1 MSISPSARSAAPAF
15 RAIGRAAAVL
25 GVAALAALGLQPA
38 AQARPTTPV
47 VHAVTHAA
55 RTTAA
60 PDTAPDLEPVCDA
73 PAKGRAACYALRAT
87 GQPPLLRL
95 GASATPAGLGP
106 QDIQSAYNLPAD
118 GGAGQTIAIV
128 DAYDNP
134 NAEADL
140 AVYRQQYGLS
150 PCTTANG
157 CFRKVDQ
164 RGGTSYPQPSQ
175 GWAGEIALDLDMVS
189 AAAPG
194 AHILLVETDNDGLD
208 NLAAG
213 VDEAVSLG
221 AKYVSNSYGRPGD
234 SADDLATYGASY
246 DHPGVAVVAASGD
259 NKYGVSFPSTL
270 PTVTAVGGTTLT
282 ADPGSARGWSE
293 TVWARDNYGPGSGCA
308 QNQVKPAFQKD
319 TGCTGRSVADV
330 SAVADNV
337 AVYLTFGDQGTGW
350 QRYGGTSVATPVIA
364 SLYAL
369 AGPPRP
375 GTYPNAYPYA
385 AGGAGLNDVTTGSN
399 GTCAVAYLCTGGP
412 GYDGPTG
419 LGTPAGLAA
428 FRSGPHGTLSG
439 TVKDAATGK
448 PVARATVGSG
458 LDVTTTDT
466 EGAYTLDLPAGT
478 VKDLTVKAFGYTAAD
493 PVTLTVADGQ
503 SLTRDVALTPIPREH
518 VRGTVTDGSGHG
530 WPLYAKI
537 TVAGSPEAPVWTDP
551 VTGAYRLD
559 LPQGADYTLDVTSS
573 LPGYEAREQ
582 GVTVGHRSVTADV
595 ALTADPDAATA
606 VGYSLERVG
615 GTETFDST
623 AGAPQGWSVVNAPGT
638 DSGWEFDDPI
648 QRGNL
653 TGGSGAFAVAES
665 DNGPIGPHQDSQ
677 LISPVYDF
685 SAGQS
690 AELSFRTEYGYN
702 PNNQQMSVDVTT
714 DGGATWTNAWA
725 SPKSSDTAQNRTLH
739 VALGA
744 FAGHKA
750 VQLRFHFVAN
760 WGYHWAID
768 DVFVATRTLVPTPG
782 GLAVG
787 TVSDANTHAG
797 LVGATVTD
805 LGNPQS
811 TATTTA
817 TPEDPAVGDGF
828 YTLFAAGPG
837 KHTLGATASG
847 YATATERTTVR
858 ADRVTRTDLAPGAGR
873 VTATPQTISGTV
885 VQGRHTTAR
894 LRLANTGTAPV
905 TVRLAQAS
913 GTGWL
918 TPGVFQVTLEPGR
931 RTTVTLV
938 LDSAS
943 PDVTAPGDY
952 RTQITLTGDT
962 PYAVAPVPVTLHV
975 TAAHGHGA

>member
-1 MSISPSARSAAPAF
+1 MSISPSARSASPVF
-15 RAIGRAAAVL
+15 RVLGRGAAVL
-25 GVAALAALGLQPA
+25 GVAALAVLGLQPA
-38 AQARPTTPV
+38 AQARPAAPV
-47 VHAVTHAA
+47 VHAAPAA
-55 RTTAA
+55 AVARDA
-60 PDTAPDLEPVCDA
+60 APDLEPVCDT
-73 PAKGRAACYALRAT
+73 PGKGRAACYALRAT

-95 GASATPAGLGP
+95 SASATPAGLGP
-106 QDIQSAYNLPAD
+106 QDIQSAYSLPAD

-140 AVYRQQYGLS
+140 AVYRQQYGLP

-164 RGGTSYPQPSQ
+164 RGGTSYPQPSET
-175 GWAGEIALDLDMVS
+175 WAGEVALDLDMVS
-189 AAAPG
+189 AAAPA
-194 AHILLVETDNDGLD
+194 AHILLVVTDNDGLE

-213 VDEAVSLG
+213 VDEAVALG
-221 AKYVSNSYGRPGD
+221 AKYVSNSYGRLG
-234 SADDLATYGASY
+234 DLAGDLAAYGASY

-308 QNQVKPAFQKD
+308 ALQAKPGFQKD

-337 AVYLTFGDQGTGW
+337 AVYLTYGAQGTGW
-350 QRYGGTSVATPVIA
+350 QRYGGTSAATPVIA

-385 AGGAGLNDVTTGSN
+385 AGGAGLNDITTGSN
-399 GTCAVAYLCTGGP
+399 GTCAAAYLCTGVP

-448 PVARATVGSG
+448 PVAHATVGSG
-458 LDVTTTDT
+458 LDITTTDA

-478 VKDLTVKAFGYTAAD
+478 VKDLTVKAFGYTAAV
-493 PVTLTVADGQ
+493 PVTLTIADGQ
-503 SLTRDVALTPIPREH
+503 SLTRDVELAPIPREH
-518 VRGTVTDGSGHG
+518 VRGKVTDGSGHG
-530 WPLYAKI
+530 WPLYAKV

-551 VTGAYRLD
+551 ATGAYRLD

-573 LPGYEAREQ
+573 LPGYEPREH
-582 GVTVGHRSVTADV
+582 GVTVGRKPVTADV

-606 VGYSLERVG
+606 VGYTLEREG
-615 GTETFDST
+615 GTQTFDST
-623 AGAPQGWSVVNAPGT
+623 TGAPRGWTVVNAPGT

-648 QRGNL
+648 ERGNL

-665 DNGPIGPHQDSQ
+665 DNGPIGPHQDTQ

-690 AELSFRTEYGYN
+690 AELTFKTEYGYN

-714 DGGATWTNAWA
+714 DGGATWTTAWS
-725 SPKSSDTAQNRTLH
+725 SPKSSDSVQNRTLH
-739 VALGA
+739 VGLGA
-744 FAGHKA
+744 YAGHKA

-760 WGYHWAID
+760 WGYHWAVD
-768 DVFVATRTLVPTPG
+768 DVYVATRALVPTPG
-782 GLAVG
+782 GLILG
-787 TVSDANTHAG
+787 TVRDANTRAG

-805 LGNPQS
+805 LRNPQ
-811 TATTTA
+811 TTVTTTA
-817 TPEDPAVGDGF
+817 TPDDPAVGDGF

-837 KHTLGATASG
+837 THTVSGTASG
-847 YATATERTTVR
+847 YATATKKATVHTDRTTS
-858 ADRVTRTDLAPGAGR
+858 ADLALGAGR
-873 VTATPQTISGTV
+873 VTATPHAISGTV

-905 TVRLAQAS
+905 TVRVAQPS

-918 TPGVFQVTLEPGR
+918 TPHVSQVTLEPGR
-931 RTTVTLV
+931 RTTVTV
-938 LDSAS
+938 ALDSAS
-943 PDVTAPGDY
+943 PDVTGPGDY
-952 RTQITLTGDT
+952 RTRITLTGDT
-962 PYAVAPVPVTLHV
+962 PYAITPVPVVLHV
-975 TAAHGHGA
+975 TAAHGHDA